1 MTVWLIETLYA
12 VTVLML
18 LVLAVRR
25 PVAHFFGAGWAYALW
40 LLPALRF
47 VLPPFQ
53 LFGTVIPS
61 VLPPVPAAVPPVQT
75 AAAPTGEM
83 SFWQWEP
90 LLLGIWAAGALLFIM
105 WQAWSYHSFRRRL
118 GVGSVDQVSISDGI
132 AIIES
137 PEVDGP
143 LAIGFFQRWI
153 VVPADFATRYSAEE
167 QRLALRHECIHHR
180 RDDIAYNMVALIVLA
195 LNWFNPIAYIAFRA
209 FRTDQELSCDAAV
222 AAEASP
228 PERHDYARALVKS
241 ASKPGIIAACPLNHA
256 GQLKRRL
263 RMMKEHRRSGLRAT
277 GGSGAV
283 FLLIVGGIGITEPGV
298 AAPEPAPVAQIA
310 LAAPPAAPAPVVR
323 AAPPTAPAAAP
334 APAPAAKPVV
344 VPKAAPA
351 APAPAQAA
359 PAPSA
364 MAVTVAAPTA
374 PTPPMAA
381 VLVGPAA
388 EASAEVRRVALVSAP
403 VDRIRIVRARFQFSH
418 APTPHFKAKLEKL
431 VAREIHRIETES
443 PAHAGG
449 L

>member
-61 VLPPVPAAVPPVQT
+61 VLPKASAAVPPVQT
-75 AAAPTGEM
+75 AAAPTGETV
-83 SFWQWEP
+83 FWTWEP
-90 LLLGIWAAGALLFIM
+90 LLLGIWAAGTLLFIL

-118 GVGSVDQVSISDGI
+118 GVGSIDQVSIADGI
-132 AIIES
+132 GIIES

-143 LAIGFFQRWI
+143 LAIGFFERWI

-180 RDDIAYNMVALIVLA
+180 RDDIACNMIALVVLA
-195 LNWFNPIAYIAFRA
+195 LNWFNPVAYIAFRA

-222 AAEASP
+222 AAEASAL
-228 PERHDYARALVKS
+228 ERHDYARALVKS

-263 RMMKEHRRSGLRAT
+263 RMMKAHRRSGFRAA

-283 FLLIVGGIGITEPGV
+283 CLLIVGGIGITEPGV
-298 AAPEPAPVAQIA
+298 AAPEPVPVAQVA
-310 LAAPPAAPAPVVR
+310 LSAPPAAPTPVIR
-323 AAPPTAPAAAP
+323 AARASSPVAAPAPKPVAAPKQAPAAPTRVKAP
-334 APAPAAKPVV
+334 APAPAPSVAAAAAV
-344 VPKAAPA
+344 APA
-351 APAPAQAA
+351 LPTPQAA
-359 PAPSA
+359 P
-364 MAVTVAAPTA
+364 V
-374 PTPPMAA
+374 PPA
-381 VLVGPAA
+381 PAA
-388 EASAEVRRVALVSAP
+388 EASAEVRRIALVSAP
-403 VDRIRIVRARFQFSH
+403 VGKVRIVRAHFQFTH
-418 APTPHFKAKLEKL
+418 APTPEFKAKLEKL
-431 VAREIHRIETES
+431 VAMEMHRIRMEA